1 MLQRLRLWY
10 GFRQRN
16 PWVTRFQI
24 RGRAYGGCFEASVD
38 SRLQQFWR
46 YFPTARRILELG
58 SLEGGHTF
66 PLAQRPG
73 VEKVVGLEGRTPNLA
88 RARFVQRMLDCR
100 NVEFLQ
106 ADLETFDPTPLGR
119 FDAVYCVGL
128 LYHLMEPWKL
138 LQRIS
143 GMAPVL
149 FLSTHYALDQ
159 EAHLM
164 RNNYAGRLYR
174 ELGLADPLSGLS
186 PDSFWPTRE
195 SLIAML
201 RAAGYERIE
210 VCDYQ
215 RKHPHGPLVNLATW
229 MPNQV

>member
-16 PWVTRFQI
+16 PWVTRFMIQ
-24 RGRAYGGCFEASVD
+24 GRAYGGWFEAGVD
-38 SRLQQFWR
+38 SRVQLFWR
-46 YFPTARRILELG
+46 CFPKARRILELG

-66 PLAQRPG
+66 TLAQRPG

-88 RARFVQRMLDCR
+88 RARFVQKMLGCR
-100 NVEFLQ
+100 NVEFQQ
-106 ADLETFDPTPLGR
+106 ADLETFDPSPLGS

-128 LYHLMEPWKL
+128 LYHLVEPWKL
-138 LQRIS
+138 LQRFS
-143 GMAPVL
+143 GVAPVL
-149 FLSTHYALDQ
+149 FLSTHYAFDH

-164 RNNYAGRLYR
+164 RHTYEGRLYR

-186 PDSFWPTRE
+186 ADSFWPTRE
-195 SLIAML
+195 SLLAML
-201 RAAGYERIE
+201 RDAGYERIE
-210 VCDYQ
+210 VCDYH
-215 RKHPHGPLVNLATW
+215 REHPNGPLVNLAAW